1 LEATITL
8 EYSNSRIA
16 EAVSTAISPD
26 NFKTPKGLLVETVQ
40 SQKQV
45 ITKVRSD
52 RKLAT
57 LIATLDDLL
66 FSAATAE
73 KTIGTIKKAR
83 KRLAENPKEDRSK
96 NTFFFNVND
105 SGPGTL
111 YI

>member
-8 EYSNSRIA
+8 EYSNSKIA

-45 ITKVRSD
+45 ITKVKSD
-52 RKLAT
+52 KKLAT

-73 KTIGTIKKAR
+73 KTIGTIKRQERNLQKT
-83 KRLAENPKEDRSK
+83 PKKTDRRTHSSS
-96 NTFFFNVND
+96 T
-105 SGPGTL
+105 
-111 YI
+111 